1 MTFSFTSPTGPVAA
15 SREPGEP
22 LVACDR
28 VSRTFGTGNV
38 AVVAVH
44 AVSCRISS
52 TSRVALVGP
61 SGSGKSSL
69 LQLMAGLDSP
79 TSGTITWPSWP
90 EGPYQDPTRAGVVFQ
105 GLSLIPALTAA
116 ENVAF
121 PLLLQGVPH
130 EDAIARAVASLDLL
144 GIGALGDKPPDEL
157 SGGQSQRVAVAR
169 VLTSAPRLIFAD
181 EPTGQLDR
189 ASGDRVV
196 DVLLE
201 AADHLGSGLVV
212 ATHDPGVADRLDT
225 VWQMRD
231 GEMVVTT

>member
-1 MTFSFTSPTGPVAA
+1 MTSSSTSRTRPAAA
-15 SREPGEP
+15 SHGAGEP

-28 VSRTFGTGNV
+28 ASRTFGKGTV

-44 AVSCRISS
+44 AVSCTISS

-69 LQLMAGLDSP
+69 LQLMAGLDNP
-79 TSGTITWPSWP
+79 TSGTISWPSWP

-121 PLLLQGVPH
+121 PLLLQGLDH
-130 EDAIARAVASLDLL
+130 EGAIARAVASLDLV
-144 GIGALGDKPPDEL
+144 GIGALGDKLPDEL
-157 SGGQSQRVAVAR
+157 SGGQAQRVAVAR

-189 ASGDRVV
+189 ASGDRVI
-196 DVLLE
+196 DVLLD
-201 AADHLGSGLVV
+201 AADHLGAGLVI
-212 ATHDPGVADRLDT
+212 ATHDSGVAARLDT
-225 VWQMRD
+225 LWQMRD
-231 GEMVVTT
+231 GELVVAT